1 LTFEQGDIITLDF
14 SPTQG
19 HEQSGYRPALV
30 VSRNFYNAKTGYI
43 VVCPIT
49 STLKSFPMWIALD
62 ERTKTTGYVI
72 CEQIRTFDVKA
83 RNPKLIEKIPED
95 FLRQVIN
102 IVTSI
107 FEGENAGPA

>member
-1 LTFEQGDIITLDF
+1 MLRQGDIIALDF

-30 VSRNFYNAKTGYI
+30 ISRDFYNEKTGFV

-49 STLKSFPMWIALD
+49 NTLRTFPSRVFLD
-62 ERTKTTGYVI
+62 GQTKTTGSVI
-72 CEQIRTFDVKA
+72 CEQIRTIDVKA
-83 RNPKLIEKIPED
+83 RNPRFIEKMPED
-95 FLRQVIN
+95 LLRQAME

-107 FEGENAGPA
+107 FEEVGV